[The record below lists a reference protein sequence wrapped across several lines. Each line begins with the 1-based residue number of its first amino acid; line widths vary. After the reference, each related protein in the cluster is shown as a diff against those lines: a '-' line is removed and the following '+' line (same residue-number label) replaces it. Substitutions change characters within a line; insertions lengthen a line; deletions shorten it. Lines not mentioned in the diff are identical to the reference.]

1 MVLCVGEEVDDFYDA
16 IYPYYLVSKILGF
29 AAFPL
34 RIQRTKILFWK
45 HFILNFSL
53 HCLSRQCLCS
63 YITDEKVYTGFK
75 DTSVTGKTRPIIMSI
90 IPLNYFFMI
99 AMNFVL
105 QTPIQNLLAK
115 IARCDQLMWKI
126 GIQIDYRYH
135 YRSIIAYLIATAFHT
150 LMLILFMTFF
160 LLEYN
165 FPTISLKGVVIY
177 LSATF
182 AYTTFTGQMLLTLVA
197 IKVRFRLI
205 NKHFEKHFLNR
216 KNSVEEISDTSG
228 LICKI
233 STAHDHLNDIV
244 CQTNICYSFQVS
256 FDYSQS
262 REELLMILWYFQI
275 LMMMLAWIVY
285 TIHGIYDFYRI
296 VFLYRANNQ
305 IFGYIGII
313 WISYYTT
320 YLSGIVVMS
329 SLVKR
334 EGMKT
339 AILVHQAINLQR
351 NQKNIEKAVL
361 LFFFLHKLNF
371 IRELNPF
378 PTSSDI
384 FSIARPKKNPKYRLM
399 NKRTLISRIKV
410 SVIYINYAKAQCQFT
425 LHYNST

>member
-1 MVLCVGEEVDDFYDA
+1 
-16 IYPYYLVSKILGF
+16 
-29 AAFPL
+29 
-34 RIQRTKILFWK
+34 
-45 HFILNFSL
+45 
-53 HCLSRQCLCS
+53 
-63 YITDEKVYTGFK
+63 
-75 DTSVTGKTRPIIMSI
+75 MSI

-351 NQKNIEKAVL
+351 NQKNIEKIMMNMISWFIYTIYGTFNFYRLILINFKGYELLGYANMMWIVYHAMYLSAVV
-361 LFFFLHKLNF
+361 
-371 IRELNPF
+371 
-378 PTSSDI
+378 I
-384 FSIARPKKNPKYRLM
+384 FSSLIKAEGKKTSILLHQAINLEWNSKIVREMRIFSQQLGHRQPIVTCGLFPFDWSLFYSSIGLCVTYLTIMIQLDSSYSNPQL
-399 NKRTLISRIKV
+399 NVTLP
-410 SVIYINYAKAQCQFT
+410 AT
-425 LHYNST
+425 